1 MKFMTLQPCQ
11 NGSYWK
17 NALTVK
23 HIKEN
28 LKSPYTVEKCDFIEG
43 CFCSIVKVIPEEARG
58 K

>member
-1 MKFMTLQPCQ
+1 MTLQPCQ